1 MSRVNPKAILLDIE
15 GTVGD
20 IAFVKTVLFPFAR
33 ERLERFVTASADEPD
48 VATAIEATRALMDA
62 PEAPLSGVIA
72 QLAAWADADQK
83 IGPLKT
89 VQGLIWREGFE
100 SGALKAHLY
109 PDAVEA
115 MQRWHREG
123 RRLAI
128 YSSGS
133 VQAQKDYFAHSIA
146 GRLSALLSGYFDT
159 ATGAKGDHH
168 SYSRIATALGFPP
181 GDVLFFSD
189 APAEVR
195 AALDAGMQAIR
206 VDRGLDPD
214 IRLKDEDGTIVI
226 GSFAAAG
233 V

>member
-1 MSRVNPKAILLDIE
+1 MTPKAILLDIE

-33 ERLERFVTASADEPD
+33 ERLERFVTAAADEPE

-62 PEAPLSGVIA
+62 PDAELAAVIA

-89 VQGLIWREGFE
+89 IQGLIWHGGFE
-100 SGALKAHLY
+100 GGALKAHLY
-109 PDAVEA
+109 DDAVAA
-115 MQRWHREG
+115 MRRWHGEG
-123 RRLAI
+123 KRLAI

-133 VQAQKDYFAHSIA
+133 VAAQKDYFAHSVA
-146 GRLSALLSGYFDT
+146 GSLSALLSGHFDT
-159 ATGAKGDHH
+159 ATGAKGEPA
-168 SYSRIATALGFPP
+168 SYGKIAAALGLAP
-181 GDVLFFSD
+181 GEILFFSE

-195 AALDAGMQAIR
+195 AALAAGMQAIR
-206 VDRGLDPD
+206 VDRALAPDARLLD
-214 IRLKDEDGTIVI
+214 DEGQTVI